1 LWQWLL
7 DCDPYRPHPTFYGR
21 LDVVLF
27 RVANHDALLRCTA
40 SLKYGRRVDR
50 GVWLAKS
57 NLERSDDRIDEVGDP
72 EVFEITLI
80 LTGPAHLH
88 VAHDYSPD
96 AACLQVLKELGRTW
110 KRS

>member
-1 LWQWLL
+1 MPPPFQTHRSESRLHLAPTSLL
-7 DCDPYRPHPTFYGR
+7 Q
-21 LDVVLF
+21 
-27 RVANHDALLRCTA
+27 VASQDKPPLRFAAGADAVAT
-40 SLKYGRRVDR
+40 
-50 GVWLAKS
+50 
-57 NLERSDDRIDEVGDP
+57 
-72 EVFEITLI
+72 FEITLI